1 MLVDSSVRA
10 NIQKNTLCMCEL
22 YSNIYKKNSND
33 IGVDPKLHFIPP
45 SSYGGTPPYLKKREE
60 FDTSI
65 KTTQQM

>member
-1 MLVDSSVRA
+1 
-10 NIQKNTLCMCEL
+10 MCEL

-60 FDTSI
+60 FDTSV